1 MRLRFPSMRH
11 RNVQYLGVILC
22 VLFVASAALPAPPD
36 ASADE
41 ERLVRIPQAIQSGD
55 LRVGRGQLVYVV
67 HFVSG
72 LRTECVYR
80 LCQHSLTPT
89 SQHDPRSAC
98 DKCGS
103 NAEA

>member
-55 LRVGRGQLVYVV
+55 
-67 HFVSG
+67 
-72 LRTECVYR
+72 
-80 LCQHSLTPT
+80 
-89 SQHDPRSAC
+89 
-98 DKCGS
+98 
-103 NAEA
+103 